1 MAQVIIYSNSNGGVS
16 VCVPTGELPIEQV
29 LAKDCPTGAII
40 VDSATLPTTN
50 YFDAWELN
58 GSTVTINLTKAKEIK
73 LARVNANGLAEA
85 QKRQL
90 NTLAAIDNQ
99 ISDSD
104 FITSLNTKRTAI
116 ANATTVAQLDGVT
129 E

>member
-1 MAQVIIYSNSNGGVS
+1 MAQVIIYSTSNGGVS
-16 VCVPTGELPIEQV
+16 MCIPTGELPIEQV

-90 NTLAAIDNQ
+90 NTLAAINNE

-104 FITSLNTKRTAI
+104 FIASLNTKRTAI
-116 ANATTVAQLDGVT
+116 ANATTVTQLDGVT

>member
-16 VCVPTGELPIEQV
+16 MCIPTGELPIEQV
-29 LAKDCPTGAII
+29 LAKDCPAGAII

>member
-1 MAQVIIYSNSNGGVS
+1 MTQVIIYTNQTGGVS
-16 VCVPTGELPIEQV
+16 MCIPTGELPIEQV

-90 NTLAAIDNQ
+90 NTLAAINNE

-104 FITSLNTKRTAI
+104 FIASLNTKRTAI

>member
-1 MAQVIIYSNSNGGVS
+1 MTQVIVYKTNNKVHL
-16 VCVPTGELPIEQV
+16 CVPTGELPIEQV

-90 NTLAAIDNQ
+90 NTLADIDNE

-104 FITSLNTKRTAI
+104 FIASLNTKRTVI